1 MIRAEYERRLESWE
15 RWDGLANAAQGGVAR

>member
-1 MIRAEYERRLESWE
+1 MIRAEYERRLENWE